1 MIPRTS
7 KNDKAK
13 DSIYNDTNKKIHDE
27 EEDIKKKSDDF
38 NIELITAAISTD
50 DDPNLPCLT
59 FRYWVLSTFFTVLGA
74 AVSVFYFFRA
84 NNLVYSVFFVIL
96 VSYIVGKWME
106 RILPNKKFGIKNWE
120 FNLNPGP
127 FNYKEHVCITVAATA
142 GGVSAYAVD
151 IISIQE
157 LFYDT
162 RVNFLVGFML
172 LLSTQMIGYGL
183 AGFVR
188 KYLVRPANMI
198 WPKSLV
204 SATMFNT
211 LHGNISETS
220 DRIRFFTIAFA
231 SMFAWQFIP
240 ECIFPWLASAAIL
253 CLIAPNNN
261 TIKTLG
267 SSYKGAGILNFSL
280 DWNAIGQVSP
290 LWSQVNYYI
299 GIVLAI
305 WVIGPLLYFNNVFD
319 AQKFPFA
326 STFSFDKDGNI
337 YNQTRIIDPVTND
350 LNVAAYENYSPV
362 YMSALFAVDY
372 GYYFM
377 QFPASICHVLLFHGK
392 EIWDRYKKTR
402 EEEEDDIHCKL
413 MDVYPDVP
421 YYWFGSIF
429 ILMLIVAITLG
440 YTTGVN
446 LPWWGVLL
454 AVALAVFMVLPI
466 GIIQAV
472 SNWQLGLNV
481 LTELVCGLILPGY
494 PIANVYFKTYG
505 YRSLAQCL
513 LFVQD
518 LKLGHYMKIPPR
530 SMFTAQVWGTIV
542 GVIVNYWTLYI
553 ILNTKRS
560 YIDGTEV
567 DPSGQWVGLNSQIF
581 NTASIVWGLIG
592 PVRIFGSGTIYN
604 VLLWGFLIGG
614 FLPIPFYLLHRM
626 FPKAKFDLVNVPV
639 ILVGLATF
647 PGTYPNFIITGFI
660 ASFLSQ
666 YYAFRYKYKWWRKY
680 NYVLSAAF
688 DSGAQVTTIVV
699 FVCLGGL
706 AGLQFPTWWGYD
718 PSTQSEHCF
727 PINRTIFT

>member
-1 MIPRTS
+1 EMIPEIS
-7 KNDKAK
+7 KKDKAK
-13 DSIYNDTNKKIHDE
+13 DSVYNDNNKKIHDE
-27 EEDIKKKSDDF
+27 EEDFKKSSDDF
-38 NIELITAAISTD
+38 NIELITTAISTD

-59 FRYWVLSTFFTVLGA
+59 FRYWVLSTFFTALGA

-162 RVNFLVGFML
+162 RVSFLVGFML
-172 LLSTQMIGYGL
+172 LISTQMIGYGL

-198 WPKSLV
+198 WPQSLV
-204 SATMFNT
+204 SATVFNT
-211 LHGNISETS
+211 LHGNTSETN
-220 DRIRFFTIAFA
+220 DKIRFFTIAFV
-231 SMFAWQFIP
+231 SMFTWQFIP
-240 ECIFPWLASAAIL
+240 SYIFPWLASAAIL

-261 TIKTLG
+261 MIKTLG
-267 SSYKGAGILNFSL
+267 SSYKGAGILNISL

-290 LWSQVNYYI
+290 LFTPWWSQVNFYI

-305 WVIGPLLYFNNVFD
+305 WFIGPLLYFNNVFD
-319 AQKFPFA
+319 AQKFPFL
-326 STFSFDKDGNI
+326 STFSFDKDGKI
-337 YNQTRIIDPVTND
+337 YNQTRVIDPVTDD

-377 QFPASICHVLLFHGK
+377 QFPATICHVLLFHGK
-392 EIWDRYKKTR
+392 EVWNRYKKTR
-402 EEEEDDIHCKL
+402 EEEEEADIHCKL

-429 ILMLIVAITLG
+429 ILMLIIAITLG

-454 AVALAVFMVLPI
+454 AVAIAVLMVLPI
-466 GIIQAV
+466 GIIQAI

-481 LTELVCGLILPGY
+481 LTELVCGLILPGN

-567 DPSGQWVGLNSQIF
+567 DPTGQWVGLNSQIF

-592 PVRIFGSGTIYN
+592 PVRIFGAGTLYN

-647 PGTYPNFIITGFI
+647 PSTYPNFIITGFI

-666 YYAFRYKYKWWRKY
+666 YYAFRYKY
-680 NYVLSAAF
+680 N
-688 DSGAQVTTIVV
+688 GAQVTTIVIFV
-699 FVCLGGL
+699 FLGGL
-706 AGLQFPTWWGYD
+706 AGLQFPTWWGFD

-727 PINRTIFT
+727 PINRTTFT